1 MTYENCLKYSEEAK
15 KAGNEELADFW
26 KKRAER
32 RSKPIIKE
40 EVKEEIIEEVKEVK
54 PKKKGKK

>member
-40 EVKEEIIEEVKEVK
+40 EVKEEVVKEE
-54 PKKKGKK
+54 PKKRGKK